1 MSRHDLRIS
10 QRRREMAPTQ
20 ATHLCLRGLLP
31 FWDYFITGSIRNQD
45 WQNVFKNLDYRCQ
58 LPCHLARPNSGS
70 PWQYVLLSSPYM
82 SQSSSSSWKCQRLS
96 EGSRAARGGR
106 PLRTC
111 AGSQAPLQVPPWTP
125 SIEWWTG
132 VDVSVTVCQLMNH
145 YWQNYACPTGHLLPL
160 PISFYCVQGPRG
172 VVPIS
177 VVNYAQAWGSV
188 SSFWLAATSPLLD
201 LTWVVEKTNTRH
213 RSRAPFIRHHHDLDA
228 RQTVSCNIGRGA
240 GLKNFQAFIHIP
252 LHVQ

>member
-1 MSRHDLRIS
+1 MIWELANGEEKWPRLRQHTFVFVVSCPLGITSSQVPSEIKIDKMFLKTWIIDANCLVPLPDLIVDHHDNIYHHHRHICLNPHPHRGNVKDWVKDREQRVVGDHSGPVQALKHLFKSLHGHLRSSGGRVLMFPLQFGNRWIIVDRTRPALLTTFYPY
-10 QRRREMAPTQ
+10 QF
-20 ATHLCLRGLLP
+20 LLP
-31 FWDYFITGSIRNQD
+31 T
-45 WQNVFKNLDYRCQ
+45 
-58 LPCHLARPNSGS
+58 
-70 PWQYVLLSSPYM
+70 
-82 SQSSSSSWKCQRLS
+82 
-96 EGSRAARGGR
+96 
-106 PLRTC
+106 
-111 AGSQAPLQVPPWTP
+111 
-125 SIEWWTG
+125 
-132 VDVSVTVCQLMNH
+132 
-145 YWQNYACPTGHLLPL
+145 
-160 PISFYCVQGPRG
+160 RG

-213 RSRAPFIRHHHDLDA
+213 RSRAPFIRHHHDLNA

>member
-1 MSRHDLRIS
+1 
-10 QRRREMAPTQ
+10 
-20 ATHLCLRGLLP
+20 
-31 FWDYFITGSIRNQD
+31 
-45 WQNVFKNLDYRCQ
+45 
-58 LPCHLARPNSGS
+58 
-70 PWQYVLLSSPYM
+70 M
-82 SQSSSSSWKCQRLS
+82 SQSSPHRGNVKDWVKDREQRVVGDHSGPVQALKHLFNSLHGHLRSS
-96 EGSRAARGGR
+96 GGR
-106 PLRTC
+106 VLMF
-111 AGSQAPLQVPPWTP
+111 PLQFVN
-125 SIEWWTG
+125 WWII
-132 VDVSVTVCQLMNH
+132 VDRTRPVQLATF
-145 YWQNYACPTGHLLPL
+145 YPYQFLLPT
-160 PISFYCVQGPRG
+160 RG